1 MLKIQRNISLK
12 PFNTLGIEAIA
23 NTFIQ
28 VNNQRNIGELKQ
40 VFNKIP
46 KPIYILGTGANTLF
60 TDNFNGSVIHINT
73 KGIQILEENDRD
85 VLIEVQAGEI
95 WDNIIEFC
103 VRKSYYGIENLVA
116 IPSTVGASAIQN
128 IGAYGMEAK
137 DTIYSVEYIDLQ
149 SFKQYKISNK
159 ECQFN
164 YRDSI
169 FKHHLKDKIII
180 TSVIFKLSKEANYK
194 LNYGSIKDELQK
206 LNITNPSLREIT
218 DIIRNIRNSKLPNPK
233 LIGNAGSFFKN
244 PIISNKKLEQLK
256 TKFPN
261 IVAFKINEEKS
272 KLAAAWLIDF
282 AKLKGFQIGGAA
294 IHENQALVIINK
306 NNATAKD
313 IVDLSNF
320 IQQKVFEIFN
330 VNLTPEVIFI

>member
-1 MLKIQRNISLK
+1 MLDIQKNISLK
-12 PFNTLGIEAIA
+12 PFNTFKIEATA

-28 VNNQRNIGELKQ
+28 LNEQNDIGYLKQ
-40 VFNKIP
+40 LFKKIP
-46 KPIYILGTGANTLF
+46 RPIYILGSGANTLF
-60 TDNFNGSVIHINT
+60 TDNYNGTIIHINT
-73 KGIQILEENDRD
+73 KGIQILEETKKD

-95 WDNIIEFC
+95 WDNLIEFC
-103 VRKSYYGIENLVA
+103 VKKNYFGIENLVA

-137 DTIYSVEYIDLQ
+137 DTIYSVKYTDLQ
-149 SFKQYKISNK
+149 SFKQIKISNK
-159 ECQFN
+159 DCKFD

-169 FKHHLKDKIII
+169 FKHDLKDKVIIS
-180 TSVIFKLSKEANYK
+180 SVVFKLSKKANYN

-206 LNITNPSLREIT
+206 LNIINPSLREIT
-218 DIIRNIRNSKLPNPK
+218 EIIRNIRNAKLPDPK
-233 LIGNAGSFFKN
+233 IIGNAGSFFKN
-244 PIISNKKLEQLK
+244 PIITNRKLEELK
-256 TKFPN
+256 IKFPD
-261 IVAFKINEEKS
+261 IISYKIDQEKS
-272 KLAAAWLIDF
+272 KMAAAWLIDF

-320 IQQKVFEIFN
+320 IQRKVFKIFKI
-330 VNLTPEVIFI
+330 NLTPEVIFI